1 MKYRLEDPVYRVK
14 IVREKPQTAI
24 TVKNAEEEDITII
37 NWNGLK
43 YEEKNK
49 DILIKNPFGT
59 RFKIND

>member
-1 MKYRLEDPVYRVK
+1 LKYRLEDPVYRVK

-24 TVKNAEEEDITII
+24 TVKKAEEEDITII